1 MNNLKE
7 LIKFLDSQT
16 EDEIYAFIFGTDEKG
31 KPKRPKRVEVT
42 VPNSAFV
49 PVLKAIGLYL
59 KTNIS
64 ELRNVGMVCDF
75 YSLLVFLDSIYSQMT
90 EQNQEVKE
98 LNRGMLQAAIA
109 EIRRCL
115 RFISSDRPVD

>member
-31 KPKRPKRVEVT
+31 KPNRPKRVEVT